1 MLALWAILSIG
12 GFIGIIYVIYLLT
25 SKKPYDYKGSSE
37 EQGNDNTIVWLVY
50 LIIPTV
56 LIVGGAILEN
66 IY

>member
-12 GFIGIIYVIYLLT
+12 GIIGIIYVITLLS
-25 SKKPYDYKGSSE
+25 SKKPYSYKGSNKERSD
-37 EQGNDNTIVWLVY
+37 DNTIVWLVY